1 MGLEAQ
7 VWEDPQP
14 VDHDLADFAVSKQDQ
29 SKSQFSQEIREYKD
43 EGIQCS
49 LVGEPYKNLAETQ
62 LDQCRDSIAAIEKV
76 LRDNEPGPI

>member
-14 VDHDLADFAVSKQDQ
+14 VDYDLADFAVSKQDQ

-49 LVGEPYKNLAETQ
+49 LVGEPYQILAETHFNQ
-62 LDQCRDSIAAIEKV
+62 GRAHIAAIE
-76 LRDNEPGPI
+76 